1 MKVQSVA
8 LLSALGMLV
17 SGSSVYLLAPA
28 TSGATTLGAAPEAR
42 GGDVAPETAAPAV
55 AATFSTGTTLRM
67 EGRLGH
73 GRLEK
78 GGTRTTYV
86 MVEVHADGAEDGKR
100 VAENHLAIVIDRSG
114 SMKGDRLPR
123 ALAAANAAVDRL
135 EDGDRVSVISF
146 DTRPT
151 TDVSMTTVN
160 TSTRQAIRSAIQN
173 IALGGDTCISCGIQA
188 GVDELRRSESA
199 ADRMIVLSDGDATAG
214 VRDVPGFESIARS
227 ARDAGIGVSTIG
239 VGTSYNQKIM
249 GAIALHS
256 GGRHHFIEDA
266 ASLERVFLA
275 EADKLRNTVAVSAA
289 VTVDLAEGVTLARVF
304 DRSFSRNGQ
313 RLTVP
318 LGNFS
323 ASDTKTLLLELRV
336 PADAEGIT
344 PVADVRLRF
353 DDRKTGGEG
362 SCSGK
367 LDVRI
372 GADGEAG
379 SELDPII
386 ATRIERTRTA
396 DTLDAVNELLEQG
409 RTEEAEAK
417 LAAQEKTLREVTE
430 RARRAGGGTKGE
442 VLAQDLEEQTSTI
455 SGAKKDVAAKPKG
468 IDKARAQRK
477 YVEAANPYRE

>member
-1 MKVQSVA
+1 MKLQSVA

-28 TSGATTLGAAPEAR
+28 SSGATTLGATPETR
-42 GGDVAPETAAPAV
+42 VDDVAPEKTSSPDV
-55 AATFSTGTTLRM
+55 AATFSTGTTLHM
-67 EGRLGH
+67 EGRIGH

-78 GGTRTTYV
+78 GAARTTYV
-86 MVEVHADGAEDGKR
+86 MVEVNADAAEDGKR
-100 VAENHLAIVIDRSG
+100 SAENHLAIVIDRSG

-123 ALAAANAAVDRL
+123 ALAAANAAVDHL
-135 EDGDRVSVISF
+135 EDGDRVSVVSF

-151 TDVSMTTVN
+151 TDVAMTTVDA
-160 TSTRQAIRSAIQN
+160 SSRRVIKSAIQN
-173 IALGGDTCISCGIQA
+173 IGLGGDTCISCGIQA
-188 GVDELRRSESA
+188 GVEELRKSESA

-227 ARDAGIGVSTIG
+227 ARDTGIGVSTIG

-275 EADKLRNTVAVSAA
+275 EADKLRKTVAVSAS
-289 VTVDLAEGVTLARVF
+289 VTVDLAEGVTLERVF

-323 ASDTKTLLLELRV
+323 AGDTKTLLLELRV
-336 PADAEGIT
+336 PAEAEGVA
-344 PVADVRLRF
+344 PVADVHLRF
-353 DDRKTGGEG
+353 DDRKKGGEG

-372 GADGEAG
+372 GADGEVA

-417 LAAQEKTLREVTE
+417 LAAQETKLREVTA
-430 RARRAGGGTKGE
+430 RAAAAAGTKGE
-442 VLAQDLEEQTSTI
+442 ALAQDLEGQTRTI
-455 SGAKKDVAAKPKG
+455 AGAKQDVTAKPAG
-468 IDKARAQRK
+468 IAKARAQRK

>member
-1 MKVQSVA
+1 MKLHSVA

-28 TSGATTLGAAPEAR
+28 SSGESRPGAGQEAR
-42 GGDVAPETAAPAV
+42 PGDEAPQTTTPDV
-55 AATFSTGTTLRM
+55 AATFSAGATLRL
-67 EGRLGH
+67 EGRIGH
-73 GRLEK
+73 ARLEK

-86 MVEVHADGAEDGKR
+86 MVEVHADADAGERR

-114 SMKGDRLPR
+114 SMKGERLPR
-123 ALAAANAAVDRL
+123 ALAAANAAVDHL
-135 EDGDRVSVISF
+135 EDGDRVSVVSF

-160 TSTRQAIRSAIQN
+160 TSTRGAIKSAIEN
-173 IALGGDTCISCGIQA
+173 ISLGGDTCISCGIQA
-188 GVDELRRSESA
+188 GVEELRKSTSA
-199 ADRMIVLSDGDATAG
+199 ADRMVVLSDGDATAG
-214 VRDVPGFESIARS
+214 VRDVPGFEAIARS

-239 VGTSYNQKIM
+239 VGISYNQKIL
-249 GAIALHS
+249 GAIALHA

-266 ASLERVFLA
+266 ASLERVFLDEA
-275 EADKLRNTVAVSAA
+275 ERLRKTVALSAS
-289 VTVDLAEGVTLARVF
+289 VTVDLAEGVTLTRVF
-304 DRSFSRNGQ
+304 DRTFRRSGQ

-323 ASDTKTLLLELRV
+323 AGDTKTLLLELRV
-336 PADAEGIT
+336 PAEAEGIR
-344 PVADVRLRF
+344 PVADVGLRF
-353 DDRKTGGEG
+353 EDRKAGGEG

-379 SELDPII
+379 SELDPIL
-386 ATRIERTRTA
+386 ATRIARTRTA

-417 LAAQEKTLREVTE
+417 LAAQEQALREVAA
-430 RARRAGGGTKGE
+430 RAREAAPAGRAE
-442 VLAQDLEEQTSTI
+442 AIVQDLEGQTRTI
-455 SGAKKDVAAKPKG
+455 AGAKKAAAAKPTG
-468 IDKARAQRK
+468 VDKARAQKRN
-477 YVEAANPYRE
+477 VEAANPYRD

>member
-28 TSGATTLGAAPEAR
+28 SSGATTLGAAPEAHN
-42 GGDVAPETAAPAV
+42 GDVAPATTAPEA
-55 AATFSTGTTLRM
+55 AATFSTGTTLHM

-123 ALAAANAAVDRL
+123 ALAAANAAVDHL

-160 TSTRQAIRSAIQN
+160 PSTRQAIRSAIQN
-173 IALGGDTCISCGIQA
+173 ISLGGDTCISCGIQA
-188 GVDELRRSESA
+188 GVEELRKSEGA

-275 EADKLRNTVAVSAA
+275 EADKLRKTVAVSAS
-289 VTVDLAEGVTLARVF
+289 VTVDLAEGVTLERVF
-304 DRSFSRNGQ
+304 DRSFTRNGQ

-323 ASDTKTLLLELRV
+323 AGDTKTLLLELRV

-344 PVADVRLRF
+344 PVADVRLGF
-353 DDRKTGGEG
+353 DDRKAGGRG

-417 LAAQEKTLREVTE
+417 LAEQEKTLREVTE
-430 RARRAGGGTKGE
+430 RARRAAGGTKGE
-442 VLAQDLEEQTSTI
+442 ALAEDLAAQTSTI